1 MPRQPKF
8 LVNKTEK
15 GWRINVPKSVSATGK
30 REQYFY
36 PTRDKAVAA
45 KKIFLEKYSAHG
57 SAASVISPRLADE
70 ASKAANK
77 LKKWGVTITQAVDE
91 YIAQREREEASRA
104 ACDAVVDWLKWC
116 EVRLSKNKLRPRT
129 VKSYRQTGE
138 KLKSALGK
146 KNLAQVTAA
155 DLKKALDLKNAA
167 GSGAAL
173 RFRNCRVFWR
183 WCAKKKWCD
192 KTILDEIDKI
202 ETTSDGEIEILDPKE
217 ISALMET
224 CETYA
229 PRFCSHFALLVFG
242 GIRAEELVRLEADLV
257 DETQIELPARVTKK
271 KKRRYV
277 VPSDNL
283 AAWLREHPFEPSSE
297 WPKQFNR
304 IRRIAGWDVKDARG
318 LPKDLESPT
327 RGKWPQN
334 CLRHSHASY
343 AVQAGKDLK
352 DLLFEFGH
360 TGSPALLQSNYK
372 KRAKVK
378 DALEFFA
385 IVPEGAEKPQTI
397 SAA

>member
-8 LVNKTEK
+8 LVNKSEK

-57 SAASVISPRLADE
+57 SAASIISPGLADE

-77 LKKWGVTITQAVDE
+77 LKKWGVSLTQAVDE
-91 YIAQREREEASRA
+91 YIAQREREKASRA
-104 ACDAVVDWLKWC
+104 ACDAVEDWLKWC
-116 EVRLSKNKLRPRT
+116 EGLLSKNQLRPRT
-129 VKSYRQTGE
+129 VRSYRQTGE
-138 KLKSALGK
+138 KLKSTLGK
-146 KNLAQVTAA
+146 KNLAKVTAA
-155 DLKKALDLKNAA
+155 DIKKALNLKNAA

-173 RFRNCRVFWR
+173 RYRNCRVFWR
-183 WCAKKKWCD
+183 WCARKKWCD
-192 KTILDEIDKI
+192 KTILYEIDTIKADN
-202 ETTSDGEIEILDPKE
+202 DGEVAILSPKE
-217 ISALMET
+217 VLALMET
-224 CETYA
+224 CEKYA

-242 GIRAEELVRLEADLV
+242 GIRAEEVARLEADLV
-257 DETQIELPARVTKK
+257 EKTQIELPARVTKK

-277 VPSDNL
+277 EPCENL
-283 AAWLREHPFEPSSE
+283 VAWLEKYPFEPSRE

-304 IRRIAGWDVKDARG
+304 IRRIAGWDIKDARE

-343 AVQAGKDLK
+343 VLQTGKKLK

-378 DALEFFA
+378 AALEFFA
-385 IVPEGAEKPQTI
+385 IVPEGVEKPQTI

>member
-1 MPRQPKF
+1 MNIPAA
-8 LVNKTEK
+8 VTA
-15 GWRINVPKSVSATGK
+15 SGK
-30 REQYFY
+30 RERPEF
-36 PTRDKAVAA
+36 PSRDKA
-45 KKIFLEKYSAHG
+45 KAH
-57 SAASVISPRLADE
+57 ASKMREEFYEHGRLAGTISPHLADE
-70 ASKAANK
+70 ASKAASK
-77 LKKWGVTITQAVDE
+77 LEKWGVSLTQAVDE
-91 YIAQREREEASRA
+91 YIAQRERAEASRA
-104 ACDAVVDWLKWC
+104 ACDAVEDWLKWC
-116 EVRLSKNKLRPRT
+116 EVRLSKNQLRPRT
-129 VKSYRQTGE
+129 VRSYRQTGE
-138 KLKSALGK
+138 KLKSALGT
-146 KNLAQVTAA
+146 KNLAQLRAA
-155 DLKKALDLKNAA
+155 DLEKALDLKNAA

-192 KTILDEIDKI
+192 KTILDEIDTVKA
-202 ETTSDGEIEILDPKE
+202 TNDGEIEILSPGE

-224 CETYA
+224 CEKHA
-229 PRFCSHFALLVFG
+229 PNFCSHFALLVFA
-242 GIRAEELVRLEADLV
+242 GIRAEEVARLEGDLV
-257 DETQIELPARVTKK
+257 EKTQIELPARVTKK

-277 VPSDNL
+277 EPCENL
-283 AAWLREHPFEPSSE
+283 AAWLEKYPFEPSRE

-304 IRRIAGWDVKDARG
+304 IRRIAGWDIKDARE

-343 AVQAGKDLK
+343 AVQTGKDLK

-360 TGSPALLQSNYK
+360 TGSPALLQSNYA

-397 SAA
+397 TAA